1 MVLSNAG
8 NNTNVNN
15 KPINTPLLANTPK
28 SATGDNSENEN
39 DHNPAAVVNE
49 VITMARPE

>member
-1 MVLSNAG
+1 MLINAG
-8 NNTNVNN
+8 ININVKI
-15 KPINTPLLANTPK
+15 KPIKTPLLAKTPK

-39 DHNPAAVVNE
+39 DHSPAAVVKE